1 MSYGLIDYNTLK
13 DISDSIRFK
22 TGSNRNY
29 YPRDMARAINQIKTG
44 DGGFDEP
51 TVLQFSNN
59 LWPYPSFNSG
69 GLQDIEFL
77 NILPVNNDDGNYELI
92 YDDCSIQGLS
102 PDKVSLYY
110 FNSKSG
116 NSRHAFY
123 VDGNKWSV
131 DQFSILDMSSMFK
144 YAYNMKSAF
153 CGKYTVNMHE
163 TYEGCDN
170 ITIPVCGDY
179 VTDFSNAYVSCDN
192 ITNAI
197 CGINVKNMAFTY
209 QGCGNLRTAVIG
221 PSVENIAYAYA
232 GCQNLSGDVVL
243 TDSVKCISNA
253 FEYCNNLN
261 SIRGSTSGVVDAS
274 RGFGRL
280 DMNNVFIDWN
290 NFSWDNVINASDLFN
305 NVKSITDIEGFA
317 SLRNAASMFYN
328 ANNLQNVKIYST
340 EINNASNM
348 FAKCVNLTEDSRNN
362 ILNVL
367 SNNVETAD
375 NLFYLCA
382 NIHDAH
388 ITNKLV
394 AKNNSNHYTYS
405 NMYSGV
411 PLENVTWDEGIGSL
425 GMVLTGSG
433 ITNVVWPD
441 SVSDAYCTYQGCY
454 NLANSACGPL
464 VTNMYHTYYN
474 CDKLLTAVCGNNV
487 TTMHGTYDGCAN
499 LVDAVCG
506 PNVINMY
513 STYYSCTNLINAAC
527 GPNVVNM
534 ISTYWSCTN
543 LMRAVIG
550 DNVNNIGQAYQYCY
564 NLTGDIEI
572 NSLGLYN
579 LRGAFERDN
588 NLQNILIR
596 SESIPAG
603 NTNLQ
608 NAFYRNN
615 YSLRR
620 NIVLTNIKS
629 YANFVSRYY
638 NAFGPS
644 ITLSQENYAE
654 PVPVNVNG
662 VNYDTVRCNY
672 SAYYNVYV
680 YCTE

>member
-29 YPRDMARAINQIKTG
+29 YPHDMARAINQIKTG

-59 LWPYPSFNSG
+59 LWPYPSFNSWY
-69 GLQDIEFL
+69 LQGIEFL
-77 NILPVNNDDGNYELI
+77 NTLPVNNDDGNYELV
-92 YDDCSIQGLS
+92 YDDCSIPGLS

-110 FNSKSG
+110 FNSKT
-116 NSRHAFY
+116 NNYKYAFY
-123 VDGNKWSV
+123 VDGNRWAAG
-131 DQFSILDMSSMFK
+131 QFSILDMSNMFK
-144 YAYNMKSAF
+144 SAYNVKNAF
-153 CGKYTVNMHE
+153 CGKYTINMHE

-192 ITNAI
+192 ITNAV
-197 CGINVKNMAFTY
+197 CGINVKNMAYAY
-209 QGCGNLRTAVIG
+209 QGCSNLRTAVIG
-221 PSVENIAYAYA
+221 PSVENISYAYA
-232 GCQNLSGDVVL
+232 GCYNLSGDVIL
-243 TDSVKCISNA
+243 TDSVRCISNA

-261 SIRGSTSGVVDAS
+261 SIQGSTSGVVDAS

-280 DMNNVFIDWN
+280 DMDNVFIDWN
-290 NFSWDNVINASDLFN
+290 NFSWDNVINASYLYN
-305 NVKSITDIEGFA
+305 GVKSITDIEGFA
-317 SLRNAASMFYN
+317 SLQNAASMFYN
-328 ANNLQNVKIYST
+328 ADNLQNVKIYST

-348 FAKCVNLTEDSRNN
+348 FFGCANLTEDSRNN
-362 ILNVL
+362 ILNVIP
-367 SNNVETAD
+367 NNVETAD
-375 NLFYLCA
+375 NIFYLCI
-382 NIHDAH
+382 NIHNAH
-388 ITNKLV
+388 ITNKLI
-394 AKNNSNHYTYS
+394 AKNNSNYYIYR
-405 NMYSGV
+405 NMYFRV
-411 PLENVTWDEGIGSL
+411 PIENVTWDEGINSL

-441 SVSDAYCTYQGCY
+441 SVYDAYCTYQGCY
-454 NLANSACGPL
+454 NLVDSACGPL
-464 VTNMYHTYYN
+464 VTNMYHTYYD
-474 CDKLLTAVCGNNV
+474 CDKLLTAVCGDNV
-487 TTMHGTYDGCAN
+487 TTMYGTYDGCAN

-506 PNVINMY
+506 PNVVNMY
-513 STYYSCTNLINAAC
+513 STYYSCNNLINAAC

-534 ISTYWSCTN
+534 ISTYWGCTN
-543 LMRAVIG
+543 LTHAVIG

-564 NLTGDIEI
+564 NLIGDLEI

-579 LRGAFERDN
+579 LRSAFERDN

-596 SESIPAG
+596 SESIAAG
-603 NTNLQ
+603 NSNLQ

-620 NIVLTNIKS
+620 NIVLTNLRS
-629 YANFVSRYY
+629 YTNFVSRYY
-638 NAFGPS
+638 NTFGPS
-644 ITLSQENYAE
+644 ITLSSENYAE